1 MPRETRMYG
10 LWPSPVTSAALAAG
24 LRLSEPCWDTDGK
37 TLAWVEGRSDK
48 GVIVVQGADE
58 RATRDLTSDISVR
71 AFVGYGGGDFTLAHG
86 AAYFV
91 GQADQRIYRQELA
104 GGRARPITPAF
115 GAASTPVVSPDGR
128 WLAYV
133 HTYEDVDAIAVVDT
147 QGKHWPRRLGEGR
160 DFYMQP
166 AWHPAGDR
174 LCWVEWDHP
183 NMPWDGTEL
192 RVAHLAFP
200 EDGLPVLAGSEVVA
214 GGPEVSIFQGTF
226 SRDGNSILYV
236 SDETGWG
243 HIYRKDLSTGLAR
256 QLTAGEFEFGTPAW
270 NHGMRTFSQTASGT
284 IVGLRQRAGFT
295 TLVAISPAGQV
306 KDLGEL
312 HPDYHSMTAPAGAPN
327 NEKVAVVASGGKQ
340 PPRVAVFDLSGE
352 EPVHTVRRR
361 ADSEAYAK
369 DALSMPEPVS
379 WRSFDGEQAHGLYYP
394 PASDRFEGT
403 GAPPLVVIV
412 HGGPTSQVQAGWAP
426 NAQFFATRG
435 YAVLLPNYRGSTGY
449 GREYMLKLREKW
461 GIYDV
466 KDAKT
471 GAESMA
477 ERGMADRSRLVIMG
491 GSAGGYTVLQSFV
504 ELPGFYKAGICM
516 FGVANMFTLAAD
528 THKFEARYLD
538 SMLGPLPEAAAVYR
552 ERSPIFHADRIV
564 DPIAVFQGEID
575 RVVPREQSDT
585 IVASLKARGVPH
597 EYHLYP
603 GEGHGWR
610 KQETIDAFYKAVE
623 AFLKTY
629 VLFA

>member
-1 MPRETRMYG
+1 
-10 LWPSPVTSAALAAG
+10 
-24 LRLSEPCWDTDGK
+24 
-37 TLAWVEGRSDK
+37 
-48 GVIVVQGADE
+48 
-58 RATRDLTSDISVR
+58 
-71 AFVGYGGGDFTLAHG
+71 
-86 AAYFV
+86 
-91 GQADQRIYRQELA
+91 
-104 GGRARPITPAF
+104 
-115 GAASTPVVSPDGR
+115 
-128 WLAYV
+128 
-133 HTYEDVDAIAVVDT
+133 
-147 QGKHWPRRLGEGR
+147 
-160 DFYMQP
+160 
-166 AWHPAGDR
+166 
-174 LCWVEWDHP
+174 
-183 NMPWDGTEL
+183 MPWDSTEL
-192 RVAHLAFP
+192 KVAKLAFP
-200 EDGLPVLAGSEVVA
+200 EDGLPVIAAEETVA
-214 GGPEVSIFQGTF
+214 GGPETSIFQGTF
-226 SRDGNSILYV
+226 SRDGKAVLYV
-236 SDETGWG
+236 SDESGWG
-243 HIYRKDLSTGLAR
+243 HIYRKDLSTGVAQ

-270 NHGMRTFSQTASGT
+270 NHGMRTFTQTASGT
-284 IVGLRQRAGFT
+284 IVGLRQRAGFA

-306 KDLGEL
+306 TDLGEH
-312 HPDYHSMTAPAGAPN
+312 HPEYHSMTAPAGAPN

-340 PPRVAVFDLSGE
+340 PPRIAVFDLSGS
-352 EPVHTVRRR
+352 EPRHSVRRR

-369 DALSMPEPVS
+369 AALSQPEPVS
-379 WRSFDGEQAHGLYYP
+379 WTSFDGQQAHGIYFP
-394 PASDRFEGT
+394 PASERFEGT

-449 GREYMLKLREKW
+449 GRDYMLKLRESW

-466 KDAKT
+466 QDAKF
-471 GAESMA
+471 GAESLA

-504 ELPGFYKAGICM
+504 DVPGFYKAGICM

-552 ERSPIFHADRIV
+552 ERSPIFHVDKIV

-575 RVVPREQSDT
+575 RVVPRAQSDT